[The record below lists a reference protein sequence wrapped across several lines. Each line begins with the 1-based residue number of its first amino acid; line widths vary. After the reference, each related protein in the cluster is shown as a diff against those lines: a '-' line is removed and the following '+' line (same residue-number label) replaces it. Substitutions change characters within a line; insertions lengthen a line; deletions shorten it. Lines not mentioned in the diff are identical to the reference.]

1 MRKFQGNGS
10 LVYCFIHPFPPTQT
24 TEKISSHSVYQNM
37 WELYKHVPACYTP
50 HRNLTRS
57 SKDRFLF
64 CLFVSPKAPRLLI
77 VNCRQTPSTPISLCS
92 QDDRPNICQKNKQT
106 IQGSKAT
113 RKFDS
118 NSLLQSLPFPET
130 HTSFFWLKRTQRL
143 WSGLTVTDQPQR

>member
-92 QDDRPNICQKNKQT
+92 QDDRPNICQKNKL
-106 IQGSKAT
+106 SRVPK
-113 RKFDS
+113 
-118 NSLLQSLPFPET
+118 LPENLILT
-130 HTSFFWLKRTQRL
+130 VWLKRTQRL
-143 WSGLTVTDQPQR
+143 WSGLIVTDQPQR